1 MGSLLLMKSFF
12 KEPFFY
18 LGLLIRISLIFI
30 VIPNISSHLYI
41 PFLEVTSS
49 NLTFDPWRYFIE
61 QGGNPIAFPYGI
73 AMWLAFLPGILFA
86 KCFNF
91 SIQYGYQITL
101 LLADLFLLYVFSK
114 IFFKTRLLS
123 LIYWC
128 SPIVIFA
135 TYWLGLNDLIPILF
149 LTLSLYFLREL
160 KFLQAGIFSAIA
172 VSAKFSMILAIPF
185 FIIYFIRNRSLT
197 KYSKTYLFGFLVT
210 GILFFLPIIFSSA
223 ALLMLLNNPEMG
235 KSFDLVLSIG
245 EHNLIYIVPLLYL
258 IILYNVWRVHR
269 VNFDLF
275 LSMLGMAFMIIV
287 LFTQASYGW
296 FIWLIP
302 LFIAYQMT
310 SGKIAMLLIFLFSM
324 LYVLS
329 GLTDAPLPNFSF
341 AIHPNHYLIEV
352 LSSLKS
358 SITPILSTFIMATG
372 LILSLRIMRESISKN
387 DFFRLSRKPF
397 VIGIAGDSGSG
408 KDTLADSLESLFG
421 NHSVTKISGDDYH
434 LYDRKKPVWKLLTHL
449 NPIANNLEKF
459 VHDLNDLTNNKNI
472 LTRNYNHETGKLSHP
487 IKIKSNDIIISSGLH
502 ALFFAELRDFYNLS
516 IYLDIDEGLRRYFKF
531 KRDLNKRGQSLNDI
545 SKSLAKREV
554 DSKKFIRPQ
563 AMFAD
568 LIFSLKP
575 AGPYLLKDKKLPPLK
590 LVVRSPYG
598 LNESTITHTLIS
610 LSSVKVDRNIKSG
623 GNGFE
628 LTIEG
633 DISPEDIAMLVK
645 KVCPRILEFL
655 DIKPIWNSGYL
666 GLMQFFTLSHI
677 NQSLNKRLL

>member
-1 MGSLLLMKSFF
+1 MKSFF
-12 KEPFFY
+12 REPFFY

-30 VIPNISSHLYI
+30 VIPNISSQLYI
-41 PFLEVTSS
+41 PFLDVTSS

-73 AMWLAFLPGILFA
+73 AMWLAFLPGILSA
-86 KCFNF
+86 KCLNF
-91 SIQYGYQITL
+91 STQYGYQITL
-101 LLADLFLLYVFSK
+101 LLADLFLLYIFSK
-114 IFFKTRLLS
+114 IYFKTRLLS

-160 KFLQAGIFSAIA
+160 KFSQAGIFSAIA

-197 KYSKTYLFGFLVT
+197 QHLKIYLFGFFVALV
-210 GILFFLPIIFSSA
+210 LLFLPLIFSNVA
-223 ALLMLLNNPEMG
+223 FIMLLNNPEMG

-258 IILYNVWRVHR
+258 LILYSVWRVHR

-275 LSMLGMAFMIIV
+275 LSMLGMAFMLII

-302 LFIAYQMT
+302 LFIAYQMA
-310 SGKIAMLLIFLFSM
+310 SGKTAILLIFLFSM
-324 LYVLS
+324 LYVFS
-329 GLTDAPLPNFSF
+329 GLVTAPLPIFSH
-341 AIHPNHYLIEV
+341 AIPANYYLTEV
-352 LSSLKS
+352 FSSLKS
-358 SITPILSTFIMATG
+358 YISPILSTVIMATG
-372 LILSLRIMRESISKN
+372 LILSLRVMRESISKN

-408 KDTLADSLESLFG
+408 KDTLADSLEGLFG

-434 LYDRKKPVWKLLTHL
+434 LYDRKKPIWKLVSHL

-459 VHDLNDLTNNKNI
+459 AHDLADLANNKNI
-472 LTRNYNHETGKLSHP
+472 LARNYNHETGKLTHP
-487 IKIKSNDIIISSGLH
+487 LKMKSNDIIISSGLH
-502 ALFFAELRDFYNLS
+502 ALFFPELRNLYNLS
-516 IYLDIDEGLRRYFKF
+516 IYLDIDESLRRYFKF
-531 KRDLNKRGQSLNDI
+531 KRDLNKRGQSLADI

-554 DSKKFIRPQ
+554 DSNKFIRPQ

-575 AGPYLLKDKKLPPLK
+575 AGPYLLKVKKDKKLPPLK

-598 LNESTITHTLIS
+598 LNESTISHTLIS

-628 LTIEG
+628 LTVEG
-633 DISPEDIAMLVK
+633 NISSEDIAMLVK

>member
-1 MGSLLLMKSFF
+1 MGGIFLVKNFF

-18 LGLLIRISLIFI
+18 FGLLIKISLIFI
-30 VIPNISSHLYI
+30 AIPKISSQLYI
-41 PFLEVTSS
+41 PFLDITSS
-49 NLTFDPWRYFIE
+49 NLTFDPWQYFID
-61 QGGNPIAFPYGI
+61 QGGDPIAFPYGVT
-73 AMWLAFLPGILFA
+73 MWLTFLPGMFSA
-86 KCFNF
+86 KYFNF
-91 SIQYGYQITL
+91 AAQYGYQITL
-101 LLADLFLLYVFSK
+101 FLTDLFLLYVFSK
-114 IFFKTRLLS
+114 VYFKTHLLS

-160 KFLQAGIFSAIA
+160 KFLKAGIFSAIA
-172 VSAKFSMILAIPF
+172 VSAKFSMILVIPF
-185 FIIYFIRNRSLT
+185 FLIYFIRNRSLT
-197 KYSKTYLFGFLVT
+197 EYLKTYLFGFLVT
-210 GILFFLPIIFSSA
+210 CILLFLPIFFSSA
-223 ALLMLLNNPEMG
+223 AFLMLLNNPEMG
-235 KSFDLVLSIG
+235 KSFDLVLTIG
-245 EHNLIYIVPLLYL
+245 EHNLIYVVPLLYL
-258 IILYNVWRVHR
+258 IILYSVWRVHR

-275 LSMLGMAFMIIV
+275 LSMLGMAFMLII

-310 SGKIAMLLIFLFSM
+310 SGRAAIFLIFLFSV

-329 GLTDAPLPNFSF
+329 GLSAAPLPNFSF
-341 AIHPNHYLIEV
+341 SIPTDYYLIEV
-352 LSSLKS
+352 LADVNSYVA
-358 SITPILSTFIMATG
+358 PILSTFIMAIG
-372 LILSLRIMRESISKN
+372 LILSLRITRESISKN

-449 NPIANNLEKF
+449 NPMSNNLEKF
-459 VHDLNDLTNNKNI
+459 AHDLADLANNKNI

-502 ALFFAELRDFYNLS
+502 ALFFPELRNLYNLS
-516 IYLDIDEGLRRYFKF
+516 IYLDIDESLRRYFKF
-531 KRDLNKRGQSLNDI
+531 KRDLNSRSQSLADI
-545 SKSLAKREV
+545 SKSLEKREV
-554 DSKKFIRPQ
+554 DSSKFIRPQ

-568 LIFSLKP
+568 LVFSLKP
-575 AGPYLLKDKKLPPLK
+575 AASHFLKVKKDKKLPPLK

-610 LSSVKVDRNIKSG
+610 LSSLKVDRNIKSG
-623 GNGFE
+623 SNGFE

-633 DISPEDIAMLVK
+633 DISSEDIAMLVK

-655 DIKPIWNSGYL
+655 DINPKWDEGYL
-666 GLMQFFTLSHI
+666 GLMH
-677 NQSLNKRLL
+677 KP

>member
-1 MGSLLLMKSFF
+1 MKNFF

-30 VIPNISSHLYI
+30 VIPKISSQLYI
-41 PFLEVTSS
+41 PFLDVTSS
-49 NLTFDPWRYFIE
+49 NLTFNPWEYFID

-73 AMWLAFLPGILFA
+73 AMWLTFLPGILSA
-86 KCFNF
+86 KYFNF
-91 SIQYGYQITL
+91 STQYGYQLTL

-114 IFFKTRLLS
+114 IYLKTRLLS

-149 LTLSLYFLREL
+149 LTSALYFLRQL

-185 FIIYFIRNRSLT
+185 FVIYFIRNRSLT
-197 KYSKTYLFGFLVT
+197 QHSKIYLLGFIVAL
-210 GILFFLPIIFSSA
+210 ILLFLPLTFSSA
-223 ALLMLLNNPEMG
+223 AFLMLLNNPEMG

-245 EHNLIYIVPLLYL
+245 EHNLIFIVPLLYV
-258 IILYNVWRVHR
+258 IILYSVWRVHR

-275 LSMLGMAFMIIV
+275 LSMLGMAFMLII

-310 SGKIAMLLIFLFSM
+310 SGRTAILLIFLFST

-329 GLTDAPLPNFSF
+329 GLSNLPLPNFSF
-341 AIHPNHYLIEV
+341 SIPTNYYLIEV
-352 LSSLKS
+352 FSGLKS
-358 SITPILSTFIMATG
+358 YVAPILSTLIMATG

-408 KDTLADSLESLFG
+408 KDTLVDSLESLFG

-434 LYDRKKPVWKLLTHL
+434 LYDRKKPVWKLVTHL
-449 NPIANNLEKF
+449 NPMANNLEKF
-459 VHDLNDLTNNKNI
+459 THDLADLANNKNI
-472 LTRNYNHETGKLSHP
+472 LARNYNHETGKLSHP

-502 ALFFAELRDFYNLS
+502 ALFFPELRDLYNLS
-516 IYLDIDEGLRRYFKF
+516 IYLDIDESLRRYFKF
-531 KRDLNKRGQSLNDI
+531 KRDLNKRNQGLANI

-554 DSKKFIRPQ
+554 DSSKFIRPQ

-575 AGPYLLKDKKLPPLK
+575 AASHLLKVKKDKKLPPLK

-610 LSSVKVDRNIKSG
+610 LSSLKIDRDIKSG
-623 GNGFE
+623 SNGFE

-633 DISPEDIAMLVK
+633 DISSEDIAMLVK

-655 DIKPIWNSGYL
+655 DIKPKWNDGYL